1 LNYNKVNKKPYA
13 SIVAEARLSPYRK
26 KKKKES
32 KLSDALYYWKIKP
45 VHLGD

>member
-1 LNYNKVNKKPYA
+1 MHQLLQ
-13 SIVAEARLSPYRK
+13 RLGYPLIG